1 MPRINH
7 NDFKRPYTSK
17 TVFELFE
24 EKGLAWAIYFH
35 DLHDLL
41 QFPKLAPTKDHFRR
55 FDRWADDVAAGSL
68 PDYTFLFPRFM
79 KARSRDGGA
88 LLANSQHPP
97 EDARFADHL
106 IADVYDALAANPDL
120 FRESALVITY
130 DEHGGFYD
138 HVLPGRAPNPDG
150 QNSPN
155 PDDRATFKIPF
166 FAFDRIGLRVPAV
179 IVSPWIAKSTVEH
192 RMLQHTSIIK
202 TVSEIFGLNGPLNRR
217 DESARSFAD
226 LFDVADQPRSAKD
239 MPERLNRVPLDET
252 VESVVAGVPLHPA
265 DEPLDDL
272 TRDWALGMLSLLS
285 GGLES
290 VEEPPA
296 TQGEAAAAIEAKLEA
311 AGL

>member
-1 MPRINH
+1 
-7 NDFKRPYTSK
+7 
-17 TVFELFE
+17 
-24 EKGLAWAIYFH
+24 
-35 DLHDLL
+35 
-41 QFPKLAPTKDHFRR
+41 
-55 FDRWADDVAAGSL
+55 
-68 PDYTFLFPRFM
+68 
-79 KARSRDGGA
+79 
-88 LLANSQHPP
+88 
-97 EDARFADHL
+97 
-106 IADVYDALAANPDL
+106 LAANQDL

-155 PDDRATFKIPF
+155 PDDRTSIKIPF
-166 FAFDRIGLRVPAV
+166 FGFDRIGLRVPAV
-179 IVSPWIAKSTVEH
+179 IVSPWIAKGTVEH

-217 DESARSFAD
+217 DESAQSFAD
-226 LFDVADQPRSAKD
+226 LFHVADQPRSAEE
-239 MPERLNRVPLDET
+239 MPESLNRAPLEEI

-290 VEEPPA
+290 VEETPT
-296 TQGEAAAAIEAKLEA
+296 TQGEAGAAIEAKLEA
-311 AGL
+311 AGVLGGSNGLG